1 MVLIIRCNAISND
14 PRVKKYLAYLDSNNI
29 EYKVLGWDRNGE
41 NLQYKNCIFFKR
53 KSGYNIG
60 GLKAAWNRV
69 LWMWFCVKQIYKIK
83 PSFIHGCDIDS
94 AFPAVLYKLCGNRK
108 SRVLFD
114 VFDWFSATLYN
125 QPKVVTTAFKWM
137 ESITSKYSD
146 NIIICEKE
154 RLEQIPY
161 DISSK
166 VDILPNIPMIND
178 ESAFRYEDD
187 TLSFNN
193 DNITISY
200 VGGLY
205 NERFLDELLDIAE
218 EGYVNLLIAGYGD
231 KRLEERCKKL
241 SELENVRYFGGVPY
255 EQGLH
260 ISYNSDIVYAMYCKT
275 NPNHIYAAPNKYYE
289 IMLLGKPLIT
299 TKGTKVG
306 DKVEKNDIG
315 YTINE
320 DKEELRDLIFQ
331 IGADKKMSVKKG
343 VNANILWS
351 KKYKT
356 YTYDF
361 LNTHYSNFIDYPL

>member
-260 ISYNSDIVYAMYCKT
+260 ISYNSDIVYAMYCKS
-275 NPNHIYAAPNKYYE
+275 NQNHIYAAPNKYYE
-289 IMLLGKPLIT
+289 AMLLGRPLIT
-299 TKGTKVG
+299 TKGTIVG
-306 DKVEKNDIG
+306 DKVLNNNNGFVIEEDHDALKQLIDYLEDNRPAMMVKG
-315 YTINE
+315 NSSRRLWE
-320 DKEELRDLIFQ
+320 DKY
-331 IGADKKMSVKKG
+331 S
-343 VNANILWS
+343 
-351 KKYKT
+351 T
-356 YTYDF
+356 YTHDF
-361 LNTHYSNFIDYPL
+361 LHNTYANYID